1 MKINCLFFFFIIPYL
16 TFSQVFT
23 EKNGKVMVEAEQFY
37 SQEKD
42 LTRKW
47 YIIDKQSAL
56 LYKGVDTVQCAFA
69 GENVFIAVLPD
80 TRTTHDDKL
89 IHEENFSNEPGKMA
103 IVNYKIH
110 FSDTGKY
117 YVWVKAYSTGTEDNG
132 IHVGLDGEWPES
144 GQRMQWCEGKGQ
156 WSWASKQRTEA
167 NHCGEG
173 KLIFLN
179 ITSPG
184 DHIISFSMRED
195 GFRFDKFSLNKTWE
209 IPED

>member
-1 MKINCLFFFFIIPYL
+1 MKINCLFFFFLIPYL
-16 TFSQVFT
+16 TFSQVFI
-23 EKNGKVMVEAEQFY
+23 EKNGQVSVEAEQFY

-42 LTRKW
+42 EIRKW
-47 YIIDKQSAL
+47 YIIDNQSAL
-56 LYKGVDTVQCAFA
+56 LYKGVDTVQCAGA
-69 GENVFIAVLPD
+69 GENAFISVLPD

-89 IHEENFSNEPGKMA
+89 IHGENFSNEPGKMA

-110 FSDTGKY
+110 FSNTGKY

-132 IHVGLDGEWPES
+132 IHVGLDGEWPVS
-144 GQRMQWCEGKGQ
+144 GQRMQWCEGKEQ

-167 NHCGEG
+167 NHCGEE
-173 KLIFLN
+173 KLIFLD

-195 GFRFDKFSLNKTWE
+195 GFRFDKFLLSKTWE
-209 IPED
+209 FPLD